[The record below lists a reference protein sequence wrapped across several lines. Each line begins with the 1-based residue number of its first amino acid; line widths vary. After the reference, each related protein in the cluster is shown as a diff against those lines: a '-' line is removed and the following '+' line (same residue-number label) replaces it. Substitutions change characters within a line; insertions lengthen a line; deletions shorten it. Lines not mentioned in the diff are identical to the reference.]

1 MRPSRAFVRAAAP
14 LLMAF
19 VLIGCD
25 GTLQRSEDAVASAG
39 ARTAQLNNQF
49 YSRPPV
55 RASGAQ
61 TSGAN
66 FVAPEIVE
74 LKSSD
79 RLPASAETS
88 TSVVLISRNPLK
100 LADIAARLSEITKIQ
115 HSVEL
120 GPNGTTVQAGTDAGA
135 GAGAAA
141 GTSRA
146 GSLAIRP
153 SLRGSLSSV
162 LDKVGSAFDVEW
174 TYQDGRVVFRDYVT
188 RQYQLSAMPVTSSM
202 GFGAVGT
209 TSSAELDMWTELEGG
224 LQNVAGPNAQV
235 AIGQGT
241 GILTVTALLS
251 DQARIRDYV
260 STMNQTLGQQIA
272 FDVNVLTVTAQ
283 DAEGYGVN
291 LTNLSFANSDGSI
304 EWIGGRD
311 VAGSVGSVNVGIVSG
326 DFNLDAAITALS
338 TRDNVSVETRA
349 GATTTNFQMIPVE
362 VVEETAYVSEVAVTI
377 DENGNPVQSLTTDTI
392 TTGFQMQL
400 LPRVLNSKEVLL
412 RYSLDLSDLLAIET
426 FESGDSVVQLP
437 EVTRSKFEQ
446 QVILKNG
453 QTLVLSG
460 FERQRTEVGREGVG
474 SPRFL
479 GLGGVAEG
487 EIRRAS
493 NIVFITPR
501 ILSRDL
507 TNN

>member
-1 MRPSRAFVRAAAP
+1 MRPSRVFLRAAAP
-14 LLMAF
+14 LLLAF
-19 VLIGCD
+19 ALIGCD
-25 GTLQRSEDAVASAG
+25 GTLQRSQDTVASAN

-88 TSVVLISRNPLK
+88 TSVVLISRDPLR

-120 GPNGTTVQAGTDAGA
+120 GPRGTEVQAGADAGA
-135 GAGAAA
+135 DAGAAG

-162 LDKVGSAFDVEW
+162 LDKVASAFDVEW
-174 TYQDGRVVFRDYVT
+174 TYKDGRVVFRDYVT

-202 GFGAVGT
+202 AFGAVGT
-209 TSSAELDMWTELEGG
+209 SSSSELNMWDELEGG

-251 DQARIRDYV
+251 DQERIRDYV

-283 DAEGYGVN
+283 DSEGYGVD
-291 LTNLSFANSDGSI
+291 LQNLSFANNDGSV

-311 VAGSVGSVNVGIVSG
+311 VGGSVGTVNVGIVSG

-362 VVEETAYVSEVAVTI
+362 VVEETAYVSEVEVTI
-377 DENGNPVQSLTTDTI
+377 DENGNPVQSLSTDTI

-400 LPRVLNSKEVLL
+400 LPRVLNSKEILL
-412 RYSLDLSDLLAIET
+412 RYSLDLSDLLSIET

-460 FERQRTEVGREGVG
+460 FERQRTETNREGVG
-474 SPRFL
+474 SPTFL

-507 TNN
+507 TTN

>member
-1 MRPSRAFVRAAAP
+1 MMRPSRVFLRAAAP
-14 LLMAF
+14 LLVGFA
-19 VLIGCD
+19 LIGCD
-25 GTLQRSEDAVASAG
+25 GTLQRSEDTAASAN
-39 ARTAQLNNQF
+39 ARTTQLNNQF

-88 TSVVLISRNPLK
+88 TSVVLISRDPLR

-120 GPNGTTVQAGTDAGA
+120 GPGGTEVQAGADAGA
-135 GAGAAA
+135 AVGA
-141 GTSRA
+141 SRA
-146 GSLAIRP
+146 GTLAIRP

-162 LDKVGSAFDVEW
+162 LDKVSSAFDVEW
-174 TYQDGRVVFRDYVT
+174 TYKNGRVVFRDYVT
-188 RQYQLSAMPVTSSM
+188 RQYQLSALPVTSSM
-202 GFGAVGT
+202 GFSAVET
-209 TSSAELDMWTELEGG
+209 ASASELDMWDELERG
-224 LQNVAGPNAQV
+224 LQNVSGPNAQV

-251 DQARIRDYV
+251 DQERIRDYV
-260 STMNQTLGQQIA
+260 TTMNQTLGQQIA

-283 DAEGYGVN
+283 DAEGYGVD
-291 LTNLSFANSDGSI
+291 LQNLSFANGDGTV

-311 VAGSVGSVNVGIVSG
+311 VAGSIGSVNVGIVSG
-326 DFNLDAAITALS
+326 NFSLDAAITALS
-338 TRDNVSVETRA
+338 TRDNVTVETRA

-362 VVEETAYVSEVAVTI
+362 VVEETAYVSDVSVES
-377 DENGNPVQSLTTDTI
+377 DQNGNPVQSVETSTVV
-392 TTGFQMQL
+392 TGFQLQL
-400 LPRVLNSKEVLL
+400 LPRVLNSKEILL
-412 RYSLDLSDLLAIET
+412 RYSLNLSDLVALET
-426 FESGDSVVQLP
+426 FESSDSTVQLP

-460 FERQRTEVGREGVG
+460 FERQRTETNREGVG
-474 SPRFL
+474 SSRFL

-487 EIRRAS
+487 DIRRAS

-507 TNN
+507 TTN

>member
-1 MRPSRAFVRAAAP
+1 MMRFSPAFCRAAGP
-14 LLMAF
+14 LLLAF
-19 VLIGCD
+19 ALIGCD
-25 GTLQRSEDAVASAG
+25 GTLERSQDTVASAD
-39 ARTAQLNNQF
+39 ARRVQLTNEF

-61 TSGAN
+61 TSAAN
-66 FVAPEIVE
+66 FVAPEIVD

-88 TSVVLISRNPLK
+88 TSVVLISREPLR
-100 LADIAARLSEITKIQ
+100 LTDIAARLSEITKIQ

-120 GPNGTTVQAGTDAGA
+120 GPNGTEVQAEADAS
-135 GAGAAA
+135 
-141 GTSRA
+141 TSRA

-188 RQYQLSAMPVTSSM
+188 RQYQLSAMPVTSAMS
-202 GFGAVGT
+202 FSAVE
-209 TSSAELDMWTELEGG
+209 TSSNSSLDMWAELQDG
-224 LQNVAGPNAQV
+224 LQNVAGPKAQLS
-235 AIGQGT
+235 IGQGT
-241 GILTVTALLS
+241 GILTVTAMLS
-251 DQARIRDYV
+251 DQDRVRDYV
-260 STMNQTLGQQIA
+260 ATMNQTMGQQIA

-283 DAEGYGVN
+283 DAESYGVDLEN
-291 LTNLSFANSDGSI
+291 LAFGTSSSNVT
-304 EWIGGRD
+304 WTGGQQLPD
-311 VAGSVGSVNVGIVSG
+311 PVGSVNVGIISG
-326 DFNLDAAITALS
+326 NFSLDAVITALS
-338 TRDNVSVETRA
+338 TRKNVTVETRA

-362 VVEETAYVSEVAVTI
+362 VVEETAYVSQVDVEI
-377 DENGNPVQSLTTDTI
+377 DDNGNAIQSITTSTVV
-392 TTGFQMQL
+392 TGFQMQL
-400 LPRVLNSKEVLL
+400 LPRVLNTKEILL
-412 RYSLDLSDLLAIET
+412 RYSLNLSDLVALET
-426 FESGDSVVQLP
+426 FNATDSSVQLP
-437 EVTRSKFEQ
+437 EVSRSKFEQ

-460 FERQRTEVGREGVG
+460 FERQRTETDRKGVG

-479 GLGGVAEG
+479 GLGGVAKG
-487 EIRRAS
+487 DIRRAS

-501 ILSRDL
+501 ILSRGL